1 MTSGVR
7 KKQNKK
13 DCKYEE
19 PDGRIKFRCCKEPL
33 IYLCMNWL
41 RYNMRDFQL
50 T

>member
-19 PDGRIKFRCCKEPL
+19 PDGRIKFRCCKED
-33 IYLCMNWL
+33 L
-41 RYNMRDFQL
+41 RNLGNIRKLSKLHGMIA
-50 T
+50 